1 MSGFVASV
9 AWRVVSRC
17 FAEMFKSGE
26 GFISFPGNMR
36 KMMRFTIMILIVIL
50 PCLVL
55 AATLTVKQ
63 DGTGDYTVIQ
73 TAIDA
78 ANPGDTVLVYPGRYY
93 ENITLQTSNI
103 TLMSLE
109 GTTGDPAY
117 IDSTII
123 DGNNINPCIIISQHA
138 SNNSIRGFSITKG
151 MRSLGNGGGLSIGL
165 ESTTSLTNCRIFQNQ
180 ALTGGGIG
188 ISGASITLYG
198 TTVTENYALHM
209 GGGVYASTGGST
221 YNITFNPVNRC
232 SIYNNRAGAGQD
244 IYIQHATSDL
254 SMPLDTFSVEEP
266 NNYYA
271 IYLSENPTSN
281 NFRINF
287 DIQNPHH
294 QEIDSDI
301 YVSTTGSDDND
312 GLSPATAL
320 KTIHEAIYR
329 VAADSLNLNTVHILP
344 GQYSRTDN
352 DQIFPIGIK
361 NWVNIQGSG
370 IDVTKVI
377 GEQHPY
383 LGVDIHMT
391 VFRVTKQSAIFLKDM
406 SITSRETN
414 NGWMAIIGSD
424 MLSSMHFE
432 NLRIHDM
439 VSDDGTG
446 LVYSSVTN
454 ARASSWENVIIESGE
469 NILVRLGGGISEN
482 GVISAFRGKISN
494 CSFRNSINPYS
505 STSVGALSLVTVDAD
520 TDLVVENCVFSN
532 LTMLDDDSIAI
543 VFRGI
548 QYPQQQNHF
557 SFRNC
562 LFSNNS
568 SPGGDVG
575 GIASITSANNPRID
589 ISNCTFAGN
598 QGDAYT
604 LKTNGDVNITNSI
617 FYNDT
622 PYQIKVEP
630 MNGDPNE
637 HTQLTIDHSL
647 VKDGIYGIQPFPVPG
662 NTVNFLPSSISDN
675 PLFTG
680 GFDIN
685 DPLNYSLS
693 ALSPCI
699 NTGTLDTL
707 GLFLPPY
714 DLAGNW
720 RIWNGRIDMGC
731 YEYGSEHWVSNDDPV
746 VPEIPAIILV
756 AYPNPF
762 QTFSNI
768 KISIPVEYSNKMTGI
783 SETSIDIYNIKGQKV
798 RAFPF
803 NPRSSLE
810 QVIVWDGKDQN
821 GNNCTSG
828 LYIVNLTIAGEHIAN
843 RKITLVK

>member
-1 MSGFVASV
+1 
-9 AWRVVSRC
+9 
-17 FAEMFKSGE
+17 MFKSGE
-26 GFISFPGNMR
+26 GFIAFPGNMR
-36 KMMRFTIMILIVIL
+36 KKKMRFALLILIVIL

-78 ANPGDTVLVYPGRYY
+78 ANPGDTVLVYPGRYF
-93 ENITLQTSNI
+93 ENLMIQTNDISLI
-103 TLMSLE
+103 SLE
-109 GTTGDPAY
+109 ATTGNQAY
-117 IDSTII
+117 VDSTIV
-123 DGNNINPCIIISQHA
+123 DGTASVGGIIVDQYITGINL
-138 SNNSIRGFSITKG
+138 RGFSITNGNSPG
-151 MRSLGNGGGLSIGL
+151 MVFGQSSDSIVINCKIFKRSSAFGGGVHVGGATVYLAGVD
-165 ESTTSLTNCRIFQNQ
+165 IFD
-180 ALTGGGIG
+180 
-188 ISGASITLYG
+188 
-198 TTVTENYALHM
+198 NYALHQ
-209 GGGVYASTGGST
+209 GGGLYASEPTGHQNHISFDP
-221 YNITFNPVNRC
+221 INRC
-232 SIYNNRAGAGQD
+232 SIYNNRASAGQD
-244 IYIQHATSDL
+244 IYIHYATSDL
-254 SMPLDTFSVEEP
+254 DIPLETFSVAEP
-266 NNYYA
+266 SYYYA
-271 IYLSENPTSN
+271 TYLSDRPTMN

-287 DIQNPHH
+287 DIQNAHH

-344 GQYSRTDN
+344 GEYSRTDN

-370 IDVTKVI
+370 IDVTTVI

-391 VFRVTKQSAIFLKDM
+391 VFRVTKQSAFFLKDM

-414 NGWMAIIGSD
+414 NGWMAIIGSN

-469 NILVRLGGGISEN
+469 NILVRLGGGISED

-494 CSFRNSINPYS
+494 CTFRNSINPYS
-505 STSVGALSLVTVDAD
+505 STSVGALSLVGIIAD
-520 TDLVVENCVFSN
+520 KDLVVENSVFSN
-532 LTMLDDDSIAI
+532 LSMLDDNSIAI
-543 VFRGI
+543 TFGGI

-575 GIASITSANNPRID
+575 GIVSICSSNNPRID
-589 ISNCTFAGN
+589 ITNCTFAGN

-630 MNGDPNE
+630 MNGDPSE
-637 HTQLTIDHSL
+637 HTHLTIDHSL
-647 VKDGIYGIQPFPVPG
+647 VKDGISGILPFPVPG
-662 NTVNFLPSSISDN
+662 NTVSFLPSSISDN

-680 GFDIN
+680 GFIVH
-685 DPLNYSLS
+685 DPLNYRLS

-699 NTGTLDTL
+699 NIGTLDTL

-714 DLAGNW
+714 DLAGNQRVW
-720 RIWNGRIDMGC
+720 DGRIDMGC
-731 YEYGSEHWVSNDDPV
+731 FEFGAPPVGNDDPS
-746 VPEIPAIILV
+746 VPAVPAFSLT

-762 QTFSNI
+762 SAFTNI
-768 KISIPVEYSNKMTGI
+768 RAEIPARGDRGAEAINTARIV
-783 SETSIDIYNIKGQKV
+783 IYNLRGQMV
-798 RAFPF
+798 RAMELDPGV
-803 NPRSSLE
+803 RQ
-810 QVIVWDGKDQN
+810 QVLTWDGRDSRNQRCSN
-821 GNNCTSG
+821 GIYF
-828 LYIVNLTIAGEHIAN
+828 LNLVVDGRSIIS
-843 RKITLVK
+843 KKVTLIR